1 MVVGIEN
8 TGGVTSDCGGAGE
21 DRLFDVPV
29 AAAVE
34 APVRGRVDKTFRAY
48 DPHQVLLLPPSL
60 DDWLPEDH
68 LGRFVSELVEE
79 VLDLEPFLAAHTEAR
94 GFPPYDPRLMLK
106 ILVYGYTTGVR
117 SSRKIERRCHDD
129 VAFRFLAANQAPDFR
144 SVARFRRRHLEALA
158 ALFMEV
164 LGLCREAGMVRLG
177 RVALDGS
184 KVRANA
190 SRRKAMSYKRM
201 TEREA
206 VLRAEVDEMMADAEA
221 TDAAEDERFG
231 PDGRGDD
238 LEGEMAR
245 RSSRL
250 AKIRRA
256 KADLEADAARR
267 AGADAAR
274 RAWHR
279 SARHG
284 DGNDDEG
291 TADARRAAAAE
302 AAAQAA
308 AQARPDDKAQ
318 RNFTDPDARIMKTS
332 DGSFHYCY
340 NAQTV
345 ADEDH
350 QVIVATRLTN
360 QSADAPTFASMIDQ
374 VIANCGARPDQVLAD
389 AGYFSEDNVTAAAG
403 RDLDALIATGRLKHH
418 ETPPPAPRGPIPK
431 NATPKARMARKL
443 RTKRGR
449 AGYARRKAIIEPVFG
464 QIDTVQGG
472 KQVLLRGEIAAAA
485 EWALLA
491 TCHNIRK
498 LFNHTHTPRAAT
510 E

>member
-1 MVVGIEN
+1 MVEP
-8 TGGVTSDCGGAGE
+8 AE
-21 DRLFDVPV
+21 PPV
-29 AAAVE
+29 KG
-34 APVRGRVDKTFRAY
+34 PVDKTFRAY
-48 DPHQVLLLPPSL
+48 EPDQMFLMPPSI
-60 DDWLPEDH
+60 DDWLPEGH
-68 LGRFVSELVEE
+68 LARFVSELVDE
-79 VLDLEPFLAAHTEAR
+79 VLNLEPFLAAYTEVR

-106 ILVYGYTTGVR
+106 ILLYGYTTGVR
-117 SSRKIERRCHDD
+117 SSRGIEKRCHDD

-144 SVARFRRRHLEALA
+144 SVARFRRRHLGALEAL
-158 ALFMEV
+158 FVEV
-164 LGLCREAGMVRLG
+164 LGLCREAGMVKLG

-206 VLRAEVDEMMADAEA
+206 DLQAEVDKMMADAEA
-221 TDAAEDERFG
+221 TDAAEDQRFG
-231 PDGRGDD
+231 PDGRDDD

-245 RSSRL
+245 RASRL

-267 AGADAAR
+267 AAADAAR
-274 RAWHR
+274 KAWHR
-279 SARHG
+279 SGRRGEDPAG
-284 DGNDDEG
+284 
-291 TADARRAAAAE
+291 ADHHAEDAAAATTKE
-302 AAAQAA
+302 AAEEAA
-308 AQARPDDKAQ
+308 GRARPDDKAQ
-318 RNFTDPDARIMKTS
+318 RSFTDPDARIMKTS

-360 QSADAPTFASMIDQ
+360 QSADAPAFASMLDEIE
-374 VIANCGARPDQVLAD
+374 ANCGTRPRQVLAD
-389 AGYFSEDNVTAAAG
+389 AGYFSEDNVAAAAD
-403 RDLDALIATGRLKHH
+403 RAIDALIATGRLKHH
-418 ETPPPAPRGPIPK
+418 ETPPGAPRGPIPK

-443 RTKRGR
+443 RTKHGR

-464 QIDTVQGG
+464 QIDTVQGT
-472 KQVLLRGEIAAAA
+472 KKVLLRGETAAAA

-491 TCHNIRK
+491 ACHNLRK
-498 LFNHTHTPRAAT
+498 LFNHTQAAT
-510 E
+510 G

>member
-1 MVVGIEN
+1 M
-8 TGGVTSDCGGAGE
+8 SDCGGVGE
-21 DRLFDVPV
+21 DRLFDVGE

-48 DPHQVLLLPPSL
+48 DPHQVFLLPPSL

-106 ILVYGYTTGVR
+106 ILIYGYTTGVR

-144 SVARFRRRHLEALA
+144 SVARFRRRHLEALE

-164 LGLCREAGMVRLG
+164 LKLCQEAGMVRLG

-206 VLRAEVDEMMADAEA
+206 VLQAEVDKMMADAEA

-231 PDGRGDD
+231 PDGRDDD
-238 LEGEMAR
+238 LAGEMAR
-245 RSSRL
+245 RESRL

-256 KADLEADAARR
+256 KAGLEADAARR

-274 RAWHR
+274 KAWHR

-284 DGNDDEG
+284 DDSEATTN
-291 TADARRAAAAE
+291 ARQDAAGEAANE
-302 AAAQAA
+302 AAAQA
-308 AQARPDDKAQ
+308 RSDDKAQ
-318 RNFTDPDARIMKTS
+318 RNFTDPGARIMKTS

-340 NAQTV
+340 NAQTA

-360 QSADAPTFASMIDQ
+360 QSADAPAFAAMIDE
-374 VIANCGARPDQVLAD
+374 INTNCGHRPRQVLAD
-389 AGYFSEDNVTAAAG
+389 AGYFSDDNVAAASRRG
-403 RDLDALIATGRLKHH
+403 VDALIATGRLKHH
-418 ETPPPAPRGPIPK
+418 ETPSPAPRGPIPK
-431 NATPKARMARKL
+431 NATIKERMARKL
-443 RTKRGR
+443 RTKAGR

-464 QIDTVQGG
+464 QIHTVQDA
-472 KQVLLRGEIAAAA
+472 KHVLLRGETAAAA

-491 TCHNIRK
+491 ACHNLRK
-498 LFNHTHTPRAAT
+498 LFNHTQPAT
-510 E
+510 A